1 MDDIPSI
8 ACTPVGEVGSDVPD
22 RMRRGRGR
30 PCDGRHGPAC
40 SQTSSVRTSLVIVIV
55 SILSLTLGLA
65 LQAIEWR
72 TIDVA
77 NRQREQVRDALMMA
91 GRDAQAPTQMSPD
104 VGRAGAP
111 DSASPSSSMRPGRGD
126 PDDLERLDQQLADIE
141 GSALAAMR
149 RTAATALAVGVVAG
163 IIAAGL
169 LHALDRQRR
178 RRASRRTRRLT
189 RDALRLH
196 ESQGLRLA
204 RELHDGAC
212 QVLLSTRWLLERALL
227 PSVARAE
234 PAGPVIGEALA
245 RLDRAHREVREV
257 SSELYPP
264 RLDSLGLTAALEAMA
279 GDADG
284 QGGARVRFSSN
295 AGELAFDLPM
305 AAVLFRIGQEA
316 LSNALRHA
324 RARTIVVSFTAS
336 PQRVSL
342 SVVDDGR
349 GFDRSALPR
358 STRAGPSGLRLMR
371 DRMQMLGGGFRLRTD
386 AGRGTRVSVAL
397 PTRLV
402 LRRRQRPGYGRPDPA
417 GALRHRPDPAGAIGH
432 RPDPPGA
439 IGRRP
444 VPAGRRAGRR

>member
-1 MDDIPSI
+1 M
-8 ACTPVGEVGSDVPD
+8 
-22 RMRRGRGR
+22 
-30 PCDGRHGPAC
+30 
-40 SQTSSVRTSLVIVIV
+40 
-55 SILSLTLGLA
+55 
-65 LQAIEWR
+65 
-72 TIDVA
+72 
-77 NRQREQVRDALMMA
+77 
-91 GRDAQAPTQMSPD
+91 
-104 VGRAGAP
+104 
-111 DSASPSSSMRPGRGD
+111 
-126 PDDLERLDQQLADIE
+126 
-141 GSALAAMR
+141 
-149 RTAATALAVGVVAG
+149 
-163 IIAAGL
+163 
-169 LHALDRQRR
+169 
-178 RRASRRTRRLT
+178 T
-189 RDALRLH
+189 RDELRLQ

-234 PAGPVIGEALA
+234 PVGPVIGEALA

-349 GFDRSALPR
+349 GFDRSAFPR

-386 AGRGTRVSVAL
+386 AGRGTRLSVAP
-397 PTRLV
+397 PTRWSPV
-402 LRRRQRPGYGRPDPA
+402 ITAGGRSSPAPARSCSSADPMAAAHPRRRGRDGRRSDCRWLRS
-417 GALRHRPDPAGAIGH
+417 GACRGCDRHGRRRHRAP
-432 RPDPPGA
+432 
-439 IGRRP
+439 
-444 VPAGRRAGRR
+444 RAG